1 MATAQLKQSD
11 YIGVYLTN
19 PEADYAEDVPYRV
32 AMPIRKEGEETE
44 WIYGGFFKTQHT
56 AARAYNLIAI
66 ENMGRNAII
75 NDIGKP
81 TKAMN
86 DEFAEFLS
94 QNPNRAQRYKLT
106 TEKAKELIKQ
116 YGAFKTHKDVQ
127 DELPVVPEITGVL

>member
-1 MATAQLKQSD
+1 MATALKQSD
-11 YIGVYLTN
+11 YIGVFLTN
-19 PEADYAEDVPYRV
+19 PEADYAKDVPYRV

-44 WIYGGFFKTQHT
+44 WVYGGFFKTEHT

-66 ENMGRNAII
+66 EHMGSNAII

-81 TKAMN
+81 TKSMN
-86 DEFAEFLS
+86 DEFADFLS

-106 TEKAKELIKQ
+106 TEKAKELIAK

-127 DELPVVPEITGVL
+127 KALPTTPEIANVL